1 MSENRQL
8 SAIMFTDMQGYTS
21 IMQHDEQKA
30 ILLRERHRQIF
41 ETSTKKHKGKIVQ
54 YFGDG
59 TLSVFKSTVE
69 AINCAIEMQLA
80 FREEPKIPLRIGIHV
95 GDIVYSKEDI
105 IGDAVNVTS
114 RIESIAEPGSILIS
128 DKVHDQIRNHKHI
141 EAKFLDVFDL
151 KNVDEVVPIFAIAN
165 QGIVIPNPK
174 VIKQRLRGNAEL
186 PAKPIMKDKKYVF
199 LAIFILS
206 LFLIFA
212 YLNFTSKGKLS
223 SNNSIAVLPF
233 DNLSTDEDSEIFT
246 DGITED
252 ILTNLSKLKDLH
264 VISRTSVMQF
274 KNSNKTIPEI
284 AEILGVAYIL
294 EGSIRKYGDEI
305 RVTAQLINAE
315 NDEHIWASNYDK
327 TLTDIFA
334 IQTEVSQEIV
344 SALKLNIS
352 FDEQQSLAAISTQ
365 NIKAYKLFLLGRK
378 EADKRNK
385 ESIAK
390 SIDLYKQAIALDTKY
405 AEAYAEIANSIY
417 LETYYSRRNPK
428 EASLLANEYL
438 DQAEGINDK
447 VSRIYSV
454 RGLIYNIEGK
464 HDKAIVAFNKAISLS
479 PNDLTARHQYSTFFY
494 YSRQYKK
501 QLEQAEIAYKLDP
514 LSFVIANSYATALAF
529 NHKYHEA
536 ELILNKVE
544 KLGDQ
549 NNAFVINRSY
559 FRLYL
564 DQKKYMQAIP
574 HLKQMVE
581 EENVF
586 NRFIGFCYAKIGDT
600 INAQKTIDLIHKNA
614 RPREKSHQL
623 AVVYAG
629 LEITD
634 SVLFYL
640 DTIRNKQ
647 SKSFGRESTE
657 FFNYLND
664 DVRYQEL
671 LKAHGITPSKK

>member
-1 MSENRQL
+1 MPENRQL

-21 IMQHDEQKA
+21 MMQDDEKQA
-30 ILLRERHRQIF
+30 IILRDRHRKIF
-41 ETSTKKHKGKIVQ
+41 EATTKKHNGGIIQ

-69 AINCAIEMQLA
+69 AVNCGIEMQLA
-80 FREEPKIPLRIGIHV
+80 FQEEPKIPVRIGIHV

-105 IGDAVNVTS
+105 IGDAVNVAS
-114 RIESIAEPGSILIS
+114 RIEALAEPGSVLIS

-141 EAKFLDVFDL
+141 DAKFLDVFEL
-151 KNVDEVVPIFAIAN
+151 KHVNDAVPVFAIAN
-165 QGIVIPNPK
+165 EGLKIPNPK
-174 VIKQRLRGNAEL
+174 AIKTRLRGREL
-186 PAKPIMKDKKYVF
+186 GVPKGKNLKKRYGF
-199 LAIFILS
+199 IGAILAIAVLLTLVFSNYLS
-206 LFLIFA
+206 Q
-212 YLNFTSKGKLS
+212 SKLA

-233 DNLSTDEDSEIFT
+233 DNMSTDEDAEIFT

-252 ILTNLSKLKDLH
+252 ILTNLSKLKELH
-264 VISRTSVMQF
+264 VISRTSVMQY
-274 KNSNKTIPEI
+274 KGTNKTIPEI
-284 AEILGVAYIL
+284 AKELGVAYIL
-294 EGSIRKYGDEI
+294 EGSIRKYGNKI

-315 NDEHIWASNYDK
+315 NDEHLWANNYDK

-344 SALKLNIS
+344 SALRLNIS
-352 FDEQQSLAAISTQ
+352 VDEEQSLAAIPTQ
-365 NIKAYKLFLLGRK
+365 NIEAYKLFLLGRK

-390 SIDLYKQAIALDTKY
+390 SITLYKEAIALDTNY

-417 LETYYSRRNPK
+417 LETYYSRRDPVQ
-428 EASLLANEYL
+428 ASLLANEYL
-438 DQAEGINDK
+438 DQAEAINNK

-454 RGLIYNIEGK
+454 RGLINNIEGK
-464 HDKAIVAFNKAISLS
+464 HDEAIVAFEKAIKLS

-494 YSRQYKK
+494 YTRQYDK
-501 QLEQAEIAYKLDP
+501 QLEQAQIAYKLDP

-529 NHKYHEA
+529 NHRYDEA
-536 ELILNKVE
+536 ELVLNKVE
-544 KLGDQ
+544 KLGDE
-549 NNAFVINRSY
+549 NNVFVINRSY

-564 DQKKYMQAIP
+564 DQKKYSKAIP
-574 HLKQMVE
+574 HLRQMVD

-586 NRFIGFCYAKIGDT
+586 NRFLGFCYAKVGDT
-600 INAQKTIDLIHKNA
+600 INAKKTIDTIHKRA
-614 RPREKSHQL
+614 HPREKSHQL

-634 SVLFYL
+634 SVLYYL

-664 DVRYQEL
+664 DVRYLEL
-671 LKAHGITPSKK
+671 LKAHGISPSN